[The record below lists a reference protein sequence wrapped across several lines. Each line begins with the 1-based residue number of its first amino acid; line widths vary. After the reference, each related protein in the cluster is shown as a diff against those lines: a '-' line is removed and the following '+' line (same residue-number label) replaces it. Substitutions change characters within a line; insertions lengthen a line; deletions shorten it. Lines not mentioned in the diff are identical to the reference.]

1 MLNKRLAISFFFLVL
16 SFILNPEIILAKSG
30 CCSSHDGVN
39 CSAGPQSNGK
49 VICNDGWRG
58 SSCLYSEMVMCGGSS
73 YTTTT
78 KTVTSTPAPIYTT
91 TPKPIYTNT
100 PKPTYTSTPKPT
112 KTPTSTPT
120 ETETPTPSRETAP
133 ESISTVNLTEKS
145 NEESSEGGGAVL
157 LSLVGG
163 AIYLFKKFKK

>member
-1 MLNKRLAISFFFLVL
+1 VLKKRIVISIFFLLL
-16 SFILNPEIILAKSG
+16 SFVFNPKIIIAKSG

-73 YTTTT
+73 NTTTT
-78 KTVTSTPAPIYTT
+78 KTVTATPAPIYTA

-112 KTPTSTPT
+112 KNPTSTPT
-120 ETETPTPSRETAP
+120 ETKTPTPSEKTVP
-133 ESISTVNLTEKS
+133 ESIPTVNLTEKP
-145 NEESSEGGGAVL
+145 NEESSGGGGAVL

>member
-1 MLNKRLAISFFFLVL
+1 MNKSLVVSFFFFIF
-16 SFILNPEIILAKSG
+16 SFIFSVSIIDAKSG
-30 CCSSHDGVN
+30 CCSSHGGVN

-78 KTVTSTPAPIYTT
+78 KTVTATPTPIYT
-91 TPKPIYTNT
+91 IT

-112 KTPTSTPT
+112 YTSTPKPTNTPT
-120 ETETPTPSRETAP
+120 ETKTPTPSKETVS
-133 ESISTVNLTEKS
+133 ELISTVNITEKS

-163 AIYLFKKFKK
+163 VIYLFKKFKK